1 MKTRTAIFLLCL
13 ICLVATACGPSRDKE
28 LDTINRYEDS
38 LVQQGLILN
47 DALGKE
53 MLRLYVQFAND
64 FPTDSMS
71 PLYLYRASDIASS
84 LSMYDESLQYLN
96 RIIDEYPEF
105 EEASTCL
112 FLKANVFE
120 NCMMLDSA
128 TQAYNDFL
136 ASFPDHPLA
145 ESARIALQYVGLSD
159 EEMFRR
165 IMANAPQ
172 GDEVPLP

>member
-1 MKTRTAIFLLCL
+1 
-13 ICLVATACGPSRDKE
+13 
-28 LDTINRYEDS
+28 
-38 LVQQGLILN
+38 
-47 DALGKE
+47 
-53 MLRLYVQFAND
+53 
-64 FPTDSMS
+64 
-71 PLYLYRASDIASS
+71 
-84 LSMYDESLQYLN
+84 
-96 RIIDEYPEF
+96 
-105 EEASTCL
+105 
-112 FLKANVFE
+112 
-120 NCMMLDSA
+120 MMLDSA